1 MFKNLL
7 PFLMLITSSLSYD
20 YINYNECLATGQK
33 IVSPNKCFA
42 LMMQYDGNLVLYRV
56 SDAKVMWFTNTQDKG
71 TFKACMQEDGN
82 FVTYA
87 PNGRYTWAS
96 NTVGNNKASLKLQDD
111 GNLVMNAFNSKDMVW
126 STKTQMSCN

>member
-1 MFKNLL
+1 MFKELVI
-7 PFLMLITSSLSYD
+7 FLMLIISTLSYD

-33 IVSPNKCFA
+33 IVSPNKCFV
-42 LMMQYDGNLVLYRV
+42 LTLQYDGNLVLYRF
-56 SDAKVMWFTNTQDKG
+56 SDGKAKWSTNTQGTG

-87 PNGRYTWAS
+87 PKGRYTWPS

-111 GNLVMNAFNSKDMVW
+111 GNLVMYAFNSKNAVW
-126 STKTQMSCN
+126 STNTQMSCN